1 MIKTDMFKKL
11 IPIMFAFFA
20 MGAVDFVG
28 IATNYVKVDFALSD
42 TMANLFTSMTFFWFL
57 IFSVPTGLLMNKI
70 GRRKTVLM
78 SLAITMLALLL
89 PIFDYNMIIIMISFS
104 LLGIG
109 NTIMQVSLNPL
120 VSNIVA

>member
-42 TMANLFTSMTFFWFL
+42 TMANLFTILFM
-57 IFSVPTGLLMNKI
+57 
-70 GRRKTVLM
+70 
-78 SLAITMLALLL
+78 
-89 PIFDYNMIIIMISFS
+89 
-104 LLGIG
+104 
-109 NTIMQVSLNPL
+109 
-120 VSNIVA
+120 